1 MSADEH
7 VADYV
12 ALTPYYEDDLVTL
25 YNADCMDVLP
35 RLSGVDLVFTSPPYN
50 LGTSP
55 GAGGF
60 GHYRDGQSSGG
71 GDQTGKNGKKWA
83 GSGPAGIGYDDHR
96 DAMPYPAYR
105 EWQRSVL
112 TACWGTLSETGA
124 IFYNHKPRVQ
134 ADTLWTPLDLNPGLP
149 VRQIITWARSGGT
162 AFSPASYV
170 PTSEW
175 IVVFAKPDWRLASRT
190 ASGVGDVWRTPQDQG
205 NPHPAPFPVGLPGR
219 AIDTT
224 APSLVLDPF
233 VGSGTTLRA
242 AKDAGVRA
250 VGIERSERYC
260 EMAVKRLAQGSLLEG
275 VGA

>member
-1 MSADEH
+1 MSEH
-7 VADYV
+7 TAENDVPRPYLHDG
-12 ALTPYYEDDLVTL
+12 LTTL
-25 YNADCMDVLP
+25 YLGECMDVLP
-35 RLSGVDLVFTSPPYN
+35 SLSGVDLVFTSPPYN

-71 GDQTGKNGKKWA
+71 GDATGKNGKKWA
-83 GSGPAGIGYDDHR
+83 GAGANGIGYDEHH

-105 EWQRSVL
+105 DWQHAVL
-112 TACWGTLSETGA
+112 RACWDTLSDDGA

-175 IVVFAKPDWRLASRT
+175 IIVFAKPAWRLATRS

-205 NPHPAPFPVGLPGR
+205 NPHPAPFPVGLPAR
-219 AIDTT
+219 AIETSGAQT
-224 APSLVLDPF
+224 VLDPF
-233 VGSGTTLRA
+233 AGSGTTLLA
-242 AKDAGVRA
+242 AQLHGVKGI
-250 VGIERSERYC
+250 GIERSARYA
-260 EMAVKRLAQGSLLEG
+260 EMAAHRLSQGVL
-275 VGA
+275 V